1 MRSQVKHSLAGSF
14 EGKVCMSVIG
24 NILWIFLGGGILLFL
39 EYLFGGVILCI
50 TIIGIPFGIQCIK
63 LCGLALLPFGKKI
76 KTTETGHGIISTFL
90 NVIWI
95 VFAGLAISLTHV
107 IFGLLCA
114 VTIIGLPFAKQHLK
128 LASLALTP
136 FGHAYE

>member
-1 MRSQVKHSLAGSF
+1 
-14 EGKVCMSVIG
+14 MSVIG

-39 EYLFGGVILCI
+39 EYLFGGIILCI

-63 LCGLALLPFGKKI
+63 LSFLALLPFGKEI
-76 KTTETGHGIISTFL
+76 KTTKRGHGIVSTLL

-95 VFAGLAISLTHV
+95 LFAGAAIALTHV
-107 IFGLLCA
+107 VLGLLCA
-114 VTIIGLPFAKQHLK
+114 VTIIGIPFAKQHMK

-136 FGHAYE
+136 FGHTYE